1 GPWYSL
7 SLKSSTSL
15 PTNSCSTYLRTTS
28 IATCWCSMSRPPPM
42 IARET
47 ATPEPDHARPEGL
60 SVGRHSPSLATR
72 GCGGASRD
80 RHAGDLLARL
90 ISRAAEPFC
99 QARRRA
105 LNEGLLTNC
114 CDSSSARRLI
124 AAPRYIVML
133 RNRRRRAERGAIVT
147 GEGDA
152 TIRLRPLLS

>member
-1 GPWYSL
+1 
-7 SLKSSTSL
+7 
-15 PTNSCSTYLRTTS
+15 
-28 IATCWCSMSRPPPM
+28 MSRPPPM

-47 ATPEPDHARPEGL
+47 ATPEPDPARPEGL

-90 ISRAAEPFC
+90 IPRAAEPFC

-124 AAPRYIVML
+124 AAQPIL
-133 RNRRRRAERGAIVT
+133 RQAASLHSDAAKSPPEGERGAIVT